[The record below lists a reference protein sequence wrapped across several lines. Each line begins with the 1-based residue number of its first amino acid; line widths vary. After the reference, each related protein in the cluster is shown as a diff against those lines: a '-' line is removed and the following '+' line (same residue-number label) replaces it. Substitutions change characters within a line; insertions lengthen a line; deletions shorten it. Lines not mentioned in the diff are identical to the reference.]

1 MQGEQQPFFVD
12 LQLNM
17 AVILSILL
25 LILTGIIL
33 LVLEI
38 LILPGLIAGII
49 GAIMVI
55 SGVWYSFH
63 VYGPEVGMY
72 VSLGTLALTGITIY
86 FSFRYNVWRKFSL
99 QQQNDS
105 RIDRVDEMD
114 IKPGTIGT
122 TISAVRPSGTA
133 MFNHRKIEVQ
143 SMGELIETNT
153 QVEVVEVL
161 PNKLIVRKHVT
172 S

>member
-1 MQGEQQPFFVD
+1 
-12 LQLNM
+12 M
-17 AVILSILL
+17 AVFLSILL
-25 LILTGIIL
+25 LIIIGIVL

-49 GAIMVI
+49 GSIMVI
-55 SGVWYSFH
+55 AGVWYSFH
-63 VYGPEVGMY
+63 VYGSEIGSY
-72 VSLGTLALTGITIY
+72 TALGTLLLTGITIY

-99 QQQNDS
+99 EQKNDS
-105 RIDRVDEMD
+105 KLTRVDEMD
-114 IKPGTIGT
+114 VQPGAIGT

-161 PNKLIVRKHVT
+161 PNKLIVRKHAT

>member
-1 MQGEQQPFFVD
+1 
-12 LQLNM
+12 M
-17 AVILSILL
+17 AVFLSILL
-25 LILTGIIL
+25 LIITGIIL

-49 GAIMVI
+49 GSIMI
-55 SGVWYSFH
+55 MGGVWYSFH
-63 VYGPEVGMY
+63 IYGAQVGAY
-72 VSLGTLALTGITIY
+72 TALGTLALTGITLY
-86 FSFRYNVWRKFSL
+86 FAFRYNVWRKFSL

-105 RIDRVDEMD
+105 RLDRVDEMD
-114 IKPGTIGT
+114 IKPGAVGI

-143 SMGELIETNT
+143 SMGDLIETNT

-161 PNKLIVRKHVT
+161 PNKLIVRKHIT
-172 S
+172 P

>member
-1 MQGEQQPFFVD
+1 
-12 LQLNM
+12 M
-17 AVILSILL
+17 AVILSILFTHTHRNY
-25 LILTGIIL
+25 LIGS
-33 LVLEI
+33 EI

-55 SGVWYSFH
+55 PGVWYSFH

-133 MFNHRKIEVQ
+133 MFNHRKIEG
-143 SMGELIETNT
+143 SLRRINR
-153 QVEVVEVL
+153 
-161 PNKLIVRKHVT
+161 NKYSGRGGRSAAK
-172 S
+172 